1 MDPEDIIL
9 KSASRDTLPSW
20 HHIIQSDINQNHPE
34 KQSKPNLGGTEML
47 SSRYIAVLPAGAQV
61 GVGGD
66 FVRET
71 ALWEGSHAFLDQK
84 LKACLDLG

>member
-1 MDPEDIIL
+1 
-9 KSASRDTLPSW
+9 
-20 HHIIQSDINQNHPE
+20 
-34 KQSKPNLGGTEML
+34 ML

-84 LKACLDLG
+84 LKACLDPISGIKQK